1 MADQGDE
8 WASPSSGPA
17 DGGQGPRQQEP
28 PRYGERI
35 PGWTPPAPAAPQ
47 PAAAQGQPGYGPQP
61 GGYAAPGAYAPPPK
75 PGLIPLHPLSF
86 GQLLGA
92 SFAVLRYNP
101 RATIVPTLIVNIV
114 QVGVTLALFGVVGVS
129 AVDRLQHASSA
140 DQGAIAAGIIAEGVL
155 GGLVIAAISV
165 FGSALLQGM
174 LTLAVARGTLG
185 KRPGAGEV
193 LRRALKSIWPLIGFG
208 VLVAAVE
215 IVVLVVLA
223 LLVTGIALTG
233 TVAGTVIAVLVG
245 IFGGLAFL
253 VGAGFLLVK
262 LATVPSAIVLEGL
275 GVFAAIGR
283 SWVLMRGAF
292 WRTFGIFAL
301 VVLMVGVA
309 GQIVSF
315 PFSLLG
321 GAAGGLLFPDAG
333 SNPDPTIAI
342 QMALL
347 TSIPATIVSSLV
359 QGIGVVAQ
367 VSAFALTY
375 LDRRIRREGL
385 DLELQRVVE
394 QGGPDPFE
402 PAAK

>member
-8 WASPSSGPA
+8 WASPSGGQG
-17 DGGQGPRQQEP
+17 DGGQRPRQEGP

-35 PGWTPPAPAAPQ
+35 PGWTPPAPAAP
-47 PAAAQGQPGYGPQP
+47 PPSAGSGQHGYGQQP
-61 GGYAAPGAYAPPPK
+61 GGYPAPGAYVPPPK

-92 SFAVLRYNP
+92 AFAVLRYNP
-101 RATIVPTLIVNIV
+101 RATIVPTLIVNVV
-114 QVGVTLALFGVVGVS
+114 QVGLTLALFGLVGVS
-129 AVDRLQHASSA
+129 AVDRLQHASGP
-140 DQGAIAAGIIAEGVL
+140 DQGAVAAGVIAEGAL
-155 GGLVIAAISV
+155 GGLVVAAISI
-165 FGSALLQGM
+165 FGTALLQGM

-193 LRRALKSIWPLIGFG
+193 LRRALRSIWPLIGFG
-208 VLVAAVE
+208 VLVSGVE
-215 IVVLVVLA
+215 IVVIVVLA

-233 TVAGTVIAVLVG
+233 TTVGVVLAVLLGV
-245 IFGGLAFL
+245 FGGLAFAIA
-253 VGAGFLLVK
+253 AGFLLVK

-292 WRTFGIFAL
+292 WRTLGIFLL
-301 VVLMVGVA
+301 VIVMVGIA
-309 GQIVSF
+309 SQIVSA
-315 PFSLLG
+315 PFSLIG
-321 GAAGGLLFPDAG
+321 GAVGGLLFPNAAG
-333 SNPDPTIAI
+333 STDPTVAV
-342 QMALL
+342 QTALI

-359 QGIGVVAQ
+359 QSIGVVAQ